1 MVSDGARR
9 RRSPAQSLTT
19 APNGSKASRSTPPT
33 LQHRGSGRCAELQ
46 GRARWMRQDE
56 RVRALLSPRI
66 LVAGAVAAV
75 LWVLTAGI
83 RDAVLQVPSG
93 RAQVASLL
101 PELVPTTLTV
111 YQSGGG
117 GVAVIIIGGVVL
129 AAVFVILMGVLR
141 HQRGSAVITI
151 WFALILASAV
161 VGLGFDVGAGWSWIV
176 SFGPRGLPSSGFG
189 AATAAGSLWGLTV
202 GWVPALIAHK
212 PGAEPTVGRAP
223 LGLLSVAVIAVV
235 AVSITGAVTD
245 AARTAAIA
253 AENAAQQEIDAATSF
268 GALPDADAPGVPVP
282 ETADAVIPDDPQ
294 WCTPERATIL
304 KGEPDAATGH
314 RGMPLQL
321 FNFSDEPCVIEGYPD
336 VAFGDQ
342 NGHLLEVTIEHG
354 GSFMAQDSGPR
365 RVEVPAGGEAVAL
378 LGWDAASPHGALV
391 TNTVWAAPTAGMVRG
406 SWPIELD
413 IVEGST
419 VAVTAWTVNGDP
431 TSSG

>member
-1 MVSDGARR
+1 
-9 RRSPAQSLTT
+9 
-19 APNGSKASRSTPPT
+19 
-33 LQHRGSGRCAELQ
+33 
-46 GRARWMRQDE
+46 MRQDE
-56 RVRALLSPRI
+56 RVRALFSPRF

-75 LWVLTAGI
+75 LWVLTAGL
-83 RDAVLQVPSG
+83 RDVVLQIPSG
-93 RAQVASLL
+93 MAEVSSVL

-129 AAVFVILMGVLR
+129 ATVFMILTGVLR
-141 HQRGSAVITI
+141 RPRGSAVITA
-151 WFALILASAV
+151 WFALVLASAV

-176 SFGPRGLPSSGFG
+176 SFGPRGLLTSGFG
-189 AATAAGSLWGLTV
+189 AATAAGALWGLAV
-202 GWVPALIAHK
+202 GWIPALISHK

-223 LGLLSVAVIAVV
+223 LWHTPVAVIAVV
-235 AVSITGAVTD
+235 GVSITGAVTD

-253 AENAAQQEIDAATSF
+253 AENAAQQGVDAANSF
-268 GALPDADAPGVPVP
+268 GAVPDPDAPGVPVP
-282 ETADAVIPDDPQ
+282 ETADAVVSDDPQ

-321 FNFSDEPCVIEGYPD
+321 LNFSDQPCVIEGYPD

-354 GSFMAQDSGPR
+354 RSFMAQDPGPQ
-365 RVEVPAGGEAVAL
+365 RVEVPAGGEAVAV

-391 TNTVWAAPTAGMVRG
+391 TNTVWAAPAAGMVRG

-419 VAVTAWTVNGDP
+419 VAITAWTVDTDP
-431 TSSG
+431 TSPG

>member
-1 MVSDGARR
+1 M
-9 RRSPAQSLTT
+9 
-19 APNGSKASRSTPPT
+19 
-33 LQHRGSGRCAELQ
+33 
-46 GRARWMRQDE
+46 
-56 RVRALLSPRI
+56 
-66 LVAGAVAAV
+66 AGTVAAV
-75 LWVLTAGI
+75 LWVLTAGL
-83 RDAVLQVPSG
+83 RDVVLQIPSG
-93 RAQVASLL
+93 MAEVSSVL

-129 AAVFVILMGVLR
+129 ATVFMILTGVLR
-141 HQRGSAVITI
+141 RPRGSAVITA
-151 WFALILASAV
+151 WFALVLASAV

-176 SFGPRGLPSSGFG
+176 SFGPRGLLTSGFG
-189 AATAAGSLWGLTV
+189 AATAAGALWGLAV
-202 GWVPALIAHK
+202 GWIPALIAHK
-212 PGAEPTVGRAP
+212 PGAEPTIGRAP
-223 LGLLSVAVIAVV
+223 LWLTPVAVIAVV
-235 AVSITGAVTD
+235 GVSITGAVTD

-253 AENAAQQEIDAATSF
+253 AENAAQQGVDAANSF
-268 GALPDADAPGVPVP
+268 GAVPDSDAPGVPVP
-282 ETADAVIPDDPQ
+282 ETADAVVSDDPQ

-321 FNFSDEPCVIEGYPD
+321 LNFSDQPCVIEGYPD

-354 GSFMAQDSGPR
+354 RSFMAQDPGPQ
-365 RVEVPAGGEAVAL
+365 RVEVPAGGEAVAV

-391 TNTVWAAPTAGMVRG
+391 TNTVWAAPAAGMVRG

-419 VAVTAWTVNGDP
+419 VAITAWTVDTDP
-431 TSSG
+431 TSPG